1 MRTIDFSAIISNKEI
16 FMKKFLF
23 SFLGIVLF
31 VSAADAKRYII
42 TVENNTRV
50 PINWDMFVS
59 RAGGGEVVDTF
70 DFIDGAVLD
79 LPEEQ
84 AERLMNRRAPG
95 MTIEEDFVINWI
107 KDSGVSAKQSLGKY
121 AGSSSVKNAVPAPSA
136 AASVYENKSE
146 LAATVPMDGEFPWGI
161 KRVNASG
168 LWNITEGA
176 GVKVAVIDTGINYNH
191 EDLKENYVEGANYS
205 GLING
210 LLGTN
215 LGNPMDDQG
224 HGTHVAGTI
233 AAVRNGK
240 GVVGV
245 APKAKLYA
253 VKVMTKDGKGS
264 LSAIIKGIEWAVK
277 NKMNIA
283 NMSLGGGPYV
293 EAMHKAVK
301 NAVENGVTIVA
312 AAGNDGGPVNYPAKY
327 PETIAVS
334 ASAPNDAIAPFSSRG
349 EEIDVMAPGMW
360 IMSTSFDGGYVE
372 LHGTSMACPHVAGL
386 AALAY
391 AAGYKTPAEIRAAL
405 KKAAVPVKDL
415 TPAEQGAGIPNA
427 ANLKK

>member
-1 MRTIDFSAIISNKEI
+1 
-16 FMKKFLF
+16 MKKILF
-23 SFLGIVLF
+23 SLLGIMLF

-42 TVENNTRV
+42 TVENNTRA
-50 PINWDMFVS
+50 PINWDAFIS

-70 DFIDGAVLD
+70 DFIDGALLD

-84 AERLMNRRAPG
+84 AERLMSRRAPG
-95 MTIEEDFVINWI
+95 MTIEEDIVINWI
-107 KDSGVSAKQSLGKY
+107 QDSGVSAKQAFSKY
-121 AGSSSVKNAVPAPSA
+121 GGNEANNISVPVASA
-136 AASVYENKSE
+136 AAPVSTNKSD
-146 LAATVPMDGEFPWGI
+146 LTSTVPMQGEFPWGI
-161 KRVNASG
+161 TRVNASG

-176 GVKVAVIDTGINYNH
+176 GVKVAVIDTGINYKH
-191 EDLKENYVEGANYS
+191 EDLKDNYVDGANYS
-205 GLING
+205 GLIKG
-210 LLGTN
+210 ILGIN
-215 LGNPMDDQG
+215 WGDPMDDQG

-253 VKVMTKDGKGS
+253 VKVMTKDGRGS
-264 LSAIIKGIEWAVK
+264 LSAIIKGLEWAVK

-283 NMSLGGGPYV
+283 NMSLGGGPYM
-293 EAMHKAVK
+293 ESMHKAVK
-301 NAVENGVTIVA
+301 NAVANGVTILA

-334 ASAPNDAIAPFSSRG
+334 ASAPNDTIAPFSSRG
-349 EEIDVMAPGMW
+349 EEIEVMAPGMW
-360 IMSTSFDGGYVE
+360 IMSTSFEGGYVE
-372 LHGTSMACPHVAGL
+372 HHGTSMACPHVAGL

-405 KKAAVPVKDL
+405 KKAAVPVKNL
-415 TPAEQGAGIPNA
+415 TAAEQGAGIPDA
-427 ANLKK
+427 SKLKK

>member
-1 MRTIDFSAIISNKEI
+1 MRKLLLAFISVA
-16 FMKKFLF
+16 ML
-23 SFLGIVLF
+23 STV
-31 VSAADAKRYII
+31 ADAKRYIV
-42 TVENNTRV
+42 TVENNTRAPV
-50 PINWDMFVS
+50 NWDAFVT
-59 RAGGGEVVDTF
+59 RAGGEVVDRF
-70 DFIDGAVLD
+70 DFIDGALLD

-84 AERLMNRRAPG
+84 AQRLMDRRAPG

-107 KDSGVSAKQSLGKY
+107 KDSSALNSL
-121 AGSSSVKNAVPAPSA
+121 NRHA
-136 AASVYENKSE
+136 AQFGTKK
-146 LAATVPMDGEFPWGI
+146 TVPMAAEAAPADSDVKQELQTTVPMQGEFPWGI
-161 KRVNASG
+161 TRVNASG

-191 EDLKENYVEGANYS
+191 ADLKANYVEGANYS
-205 GLING
+205 GLLKG
-210 LLGTN
+210 LLGIN
-215 LGNPMDDQG
+215 FGDPMDDQG

-233 AAVRNGK
+233 AAVRDGK

-253 VKVMTKDGKGS
+253 VKVMTKDGRGS
-264 LSAIIKGIEWAVK
+264 LSAIIKGLEWAVK

-301 NAVENGVTIVA
+301 NAVENGVTIIA
-312 AAGNDGGPVNYPAKY
+312 AAGNDSGPVNYPAKY

-334 ASAPNDAIAPFSSRG
+334 ASAPNDKIAPFSSRG
-349 EEIDVMAPGMW
+349 AEIDVMAPGMW

-372 LHGTSMACPHVAGL
+372 QHGTSMACPHVAGL

-391 AAGYKTPAEIRAAL
+391 AAGYRTSEEIRAAL

-415 TPAEQGAGIPNA
+415 TPEEQGAGIPDA
-427 ANLKK
+427 AKLKK